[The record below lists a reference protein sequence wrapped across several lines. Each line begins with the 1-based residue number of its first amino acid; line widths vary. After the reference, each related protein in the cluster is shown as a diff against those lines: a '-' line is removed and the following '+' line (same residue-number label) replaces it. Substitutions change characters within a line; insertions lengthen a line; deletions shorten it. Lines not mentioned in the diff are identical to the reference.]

1 MFMKKMYGLAA
12 GCVGMAA
19 LLTACTPQVST
30 NVPNVIRVEN
40 VDAGDEGKVTI
51 NSSDSVEV
59 TPDMAEIVY
68 GITTEDDDASACQ
81 QKNTEALNQVLAF
94 LKEQGYA
101 DESIKTTGFS
111 LDPRYDWSGN
121 TRELIGYE
129 MRTQVTVTDVPVGDV
144 GGLLS
149 KTVESGANEILNVTY
164 FSSTYD
170 QAYKEALEK
179 AVELARGKAQAIAEA
194 DGRQL
199 GKVLRV
205 EEYNDAQY
213 GRYVSSGISGQSNK
227 MMEMAVAEAGG
238 AADMGVMP
246 GQMKVTANICVDFEL
261 LP

>member
-1 MFMKKMYGLAA
+1 MKKMYGLAV

-19 LLTACTPQVST
+19 MLTACTPQLTT

-40 VDAGDEGKVTI
+40 VDVGDEGKVTI
-51 NSSDSVEV
+51 NSSESVEI

-68 GITTEDDDASACQ
+68 GITSEDEDASTCQ
-81 QKNTEALNQVLAF
+81 QKNTESLNQVLAF

-111 LDPRYDWSGN
+111 LETRYDWSGN
-121 TRELIGYE
+121 TQKLVGYS
-129 MRTQVTVTDVPVGDV
+129 MHTQVTVTDVPMDDV

-149 KTVESGANEILNVTY
+149 KTVESGANEIQNVTY

-179 AVELARGKAQAIAEA
+179 AVELARGKAEAIAHA

-205 EEYNDAQY
+205 EEYNDGQY
-213 GRYVSSGISGQSNK
+213 GRYTSSGISRQANK
-227 MMEMAVAEAGG
+227 MMEMAAGEGAG

-246 GQMKVTANICVDFEL
+246 GQMKVIANICVDFEL

>member
-1 MFMKKMYGLAA
+1 MYGLVM
-12 GCVGMAA
+12 GCVGVAA
-19 LLTACTPQVST
+19 ILSACTPQMTT
-30 NVPNVIRVEN
+30 NVPNVLRVEN
-40 VDAGDEGKVTI
+40 VDVGDEGKVTV
-51 NSSDSVEV
+51 NSSESVEI

-68 GITTEDDDASACQ
+68 GITSEDEDASACQ
-81 QKNTEALNQVLAF
+81 QKNTETLNQVLAF
-94 LKEQGYA
+94 LKEQGYE

-111 LDPRYDWSGN
+111 LEPRYDWSGN
-121 TRELIGYE
+121 TQKLVGYS
-129 MRTQVTVTDVPVGDV
+129 MYTQVTVTDVPMEAV

-149 KTVESGANEILNVTY
+149 KTVESGANEIQNVTY

>member
-1 MFMKKMYGLAA
+1 MKKIYGFTL
-12 GCVGMAA
+12 GCLGMAA
-19 LLTACTPQVST
+19 ALSGCTPQLTT

-40 VDAGDEGKVTI
+40 VDAGQQGRIFI
-51 NSSDSVEV
+51 NSNETVEV

-68 GITTEDDDASACQ
+68 GIRTEDTDASACQ
-81 QKNTEALNQVLAF
+81 KKNTETLNKVLAF
-94 LKEQGYA
+94 LKDQGF
-101 DESIKTTGFS
+101 EEKSIKTTGFS

-170 QAYKEALEK
+170 EAYREALKK
-179 AVELARGKAQAIAEA
+179 AVDLARGKAEAIAEA
-194 DGRQL
+194 DGRQV

-205 EEYNDAQY
+205 EEYNDGQY
-213 GRYVSSGISGQSNK
+213 GRYVSCGIEQRSMK
-227 MMEMAVAEAGG
+227 MMDAEAAPAAG

-246 GQMKVTANICVDFEL
+246 GQMKVTANICVDFEM